1 VFVEHDPN
9 RKGNVAELMIAAEA
23 AKLGIGVLQPMTE
36 HGRFDLALEIG
47 RRLIRVQC
55 KWATRVGDV
64 VQIRMGRS
72 GFNRGRSQ
80 RPTYTVDEIDALAAY
95 CDSLRQ
101 CYLLPAEMVAGKG
114 MVHLRLK
121 PTRNGQKAAV
131 SFAAAYELGA
141 VAQLAERVSGT
152 HEAGGSN
159 PPSSTP
165 IPELSFPEP
174 DTFSGLPNPV
184 GMDEFDSKLGQYVRR
199 AEAGHE
205 TVVTRWGRPVARL
218 GPPA

>member
-1 VFVEHDPN
+1 MGDP
-9 RKGNVAELMIAAEA
+9 
-23 AKLGIGVLQPMTE
+23 
-36 HGRFDLALEIG
+36 G
-47 RRLIRVQC
+47 RRRRPDQDGPFRL
-55 KWATRVGDV
+55 
-64 VQIRMGRS
+64 
-72 GFNRGRSQ
+72 NRGRSQ

-95 CDSLRQ
+95 CDSLRR

-114 MVHLRLK
+114 LVHLRLK
-121 PTRNGQKAAV
+121 PTRNGQRAAV

-174 DTFSGLPNPV
+174 DTFSCLPNPI
-184 GMDEFDSKLGQYVRR
+184 GMDKFDSKLGQYVRR

-205 TVVTRWGRPVARL
+205 TVVTRGGRPVARL
-218 GPPA
+218 GPPS